1 MELKAV
7 KEYEEPKYQTKED
20 NIICNVKWDVSIG

>member
-20 NIICNVKWDVSIG
+20 NIICNVK